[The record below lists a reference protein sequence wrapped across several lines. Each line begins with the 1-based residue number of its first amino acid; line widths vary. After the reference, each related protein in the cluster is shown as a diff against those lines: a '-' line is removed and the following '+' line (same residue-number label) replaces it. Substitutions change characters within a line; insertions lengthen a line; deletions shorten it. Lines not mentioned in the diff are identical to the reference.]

1 MVRHIVLWTFKENAG
16 GATKQENI
24 SKAIEK
30 LLKLKELIKEVKYL
44 ECGKNFTITP
54 DSFDLG
60 LLCEF
65 ESKTDL
71 EKYEIHPAHLELVG
85 WLRTVRDKRAVTDF
99 EF

>member
-24 SKAIEK
+24 TKAIDK

-44 ECGKNFTITP
+44 ECGKNFTKSS
-54 DSFDLG
+54 DCFDLG
-60 LLCEF
+60 LICEF
-65 ESKTDL
+65 ESAADL
-71 EKYEIHPAHLELVG
+71 DKYQFHPSHMAVVE
-85 WLRTVRDKRAVTDF
+85 WLRTVREKRAVTDY